1 MIAKRPGGKDI
12 WADASDET
20 LVSALMYLY
29 QQHQD
34 SLHRKDPAGYYGFR
48 NIDAP
53 ILCHIAE
60 QVGMSGLLTDRQLW
74 VIRYKIPDYWKRL
87 NGAPLAKYKIAF
99 SVASSVPGKKQ
110 AVAKKEIVILNDDTI
125 KLLFPYNKELVEQIK
140 TIQGRAYHNSST
152 QPYWTCPINRQSLK
166 TLRRL
171 GFKLPPALLAR
182 LTADIHHFDFS
193 GLKTKLR
200 PYQVAGATRLAGE
213 FHLNGLLADEQGLGK
228 TGQALAALYAARD
241 KAFPALIVC
250 PGSLK
255 WNWAREVVKWLGD
268 GYNIRILNGR
278 PTRSKFQCRSNKDIA
293 IINYD
298 IMADFTDK
306 KSKSVQAGWAQL
318 LADAGFKTV
327 IFDECHK
334 LKNPKA
340 KRTKAITS
348 MVEQIPHRIA
358 LSGTPIESRPIEF
371 FTTLQIVAPKLFPN
385 YWQFGVR
392 YCGAI
397 ADDYGQRFSGASNIE
412 ELHEIL
418 TDNCMVRRLKA
429 DVLTELPAKTRS
441 VIPVE
446 IDMKEYKK
454 YESDMVRIMRE
465 LKGDPKAQMNI
476 LASIEVCKQA
486 AVRGKMKQA
495 IEFITDYLETG
506 KKLVVF
512 TTHTFVIDELQK
524 KFKDI
529 AVRVDGKVIGEKRQ
543 FAVDA
548 FQNDSKI
555 RLFLGNI
562 KAAGVG
568 LTLTAAQDTLTLEL
582 GWTPGEHEQ
591 AEDRV
596 HRIGQT
602 ADSVTAYYLVAKG
615 TIEDYIMDVIDGK
628 REVLEQVLNGKKA
641 TQQSLLSALIR
652 EFSTRED

>member
-1 MIAKRPGGKDI
+1 MQASRIGGKDI

-29 QQHQD
+29 QQHQNA
-34 SLHRKDPAGYYGFR
+34 LHRKDPVGYYGFHST
-48 NIDAP
+48 DADL
-53 ILCHIAE
+53 LCGIAE
-60 QVGMSGLLTDRQLW
+60 QVSMSGQITDRQLW
-74 VIRYKIPDYWKRL
+74 IVRYKIPVYWKRL
-87 NGAPLAKYKIAF
+87 TGAPLAKFRVDFAIAKF
-99 SVASSVPGKKQ
+99 APGKKI
-110 AVAKKEIVILNDDTI
+110 ATEKKIIVLDDDTI
-125 KLLFPYNKELVEQIK
+125 KLVFSYNKELIAQIK
-140 TIQGRAYHNSST
+140 TIQGRAYHNAT
-152 QPYWTCPINRQSLK
+152 KPPYWTCPVNKQSLK
-166 TLRRL
+166 TLQRL
-171 GFKLPPALLAR
+171 GFKIPDTLMPH
-182 LTADIHHFDFS
+182 LTEESHTFDFS
-193 GLKTKLR
+193 GLKTTLR

-213 FHLNGLLADEQGLGK
+213 LRLNGLLADEQGLGK
-228 TGQALAALYAARD
+228 TGQALAALHAARD
-241 KAFPALIVC
+241 IAFPALIIC

-255 WNWAREVVKWLGD
+255 WNWAREVVKWLGE

-278 PTRSKFQCRSNKDIA
+278 PTRSQFRCRSEKDIA

-298 IMADFTDK
+298 ILADFAVAKTK
-306 KSKSVQAGWAQL
+306 KVQAGWAQL
-318 LADAGFKTV
+318 LTSAGFQTV

-340 KRTKAITS
+340 KRTKAILE
-348 MVEQIPHRIA
+348 MIKQIPNRIA

-392 YCGAI
+392 YCGAV
-397 ADDYGQRFSGASNIE
+397 ADECGQRFSGASNIE

-418 TDNCMVRRLKA
+418 IDNCMIRRLKA
-429 DVLTELPAKTRS
+429 DVLSELPKKTRS

-446 IDMKEYKK
+446 INMKEYQK
-454 YESDMVRIMRE
+454 YESEMIRVMQE
-465 LKGDPKAQMNI
+465 LKGDPRAQMNI
-476 LASIEVCKQA
+476 LTSIEVCKQA

-495 IEFITDYLETG
+495 INFIEDYLETG
-506 KKLVVF
+506 RKLVVF
-512 TTHTFVIDELQK
+512 TAHTFVIDELQK
-524 KFKDI
+524 KFRNI

-548 FQNDSKI
+548 FQNDNSI
-555 RLFLGNI
+555 RLFIGNI

-596 HRIGQT
+596 HRIGQK
-602 ADSVTAYYLVAKG
+602 ADSVTAYYLIAKG
-615 TIEDYIMDVIDGK
+615 TIEDYIMSVIDGK

-652 EFSTRED
+652 EFSNRKE